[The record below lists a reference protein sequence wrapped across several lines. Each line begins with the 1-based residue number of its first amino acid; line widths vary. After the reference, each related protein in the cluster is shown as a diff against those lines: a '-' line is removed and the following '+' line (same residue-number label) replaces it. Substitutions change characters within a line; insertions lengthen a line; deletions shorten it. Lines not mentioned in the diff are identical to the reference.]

1 MRLATW
7 NVNSLKVRLPHL
19 TEWLAKTQPDIVC
32 LQELKLEDA
41 KFPRAEL
48 ETAGYQ
54 AAFSGQKTY
63 NGVAI
68 LARGALADVSA
79 GMPGF
84 ADEQKRVIAATV
96 GGVRS
101 VCVYCPNGQ
110 AVGSEKYDYKLRWF
124 AALKEYLAAELARY
138 PQLAVAGDFNVAP
151 EDRDVH
157 DPKAWEGQV
166 HVSEPERA
174 AWRALLDLGGKNLL
188 VVGLPDDG
196 LPAQRRP
203 AYRPD
208 PRFGGAGAALH
219 GLHRGQGAAQT
230 RAALRPRARHCRVQ
244 WIGNLARCASAQSGQ
259 SWVCRLHAGGSAF
272 RMTPST

>member
-1 MRLATW
+1 MKLAAW

-19 TEWLAKTQPDIVC
+19 TDWLAKTQPDIVC

-48 ETAGYQ
+48 EAAGYQ
-54 AAFSGQKTY
+54 AAISGQKTY

-68 LARGALADVSA
+68 LARAGLSEVSI
-79 GMPGF
+79 GIPGF

-96 GGVRS
+96 AGVRS
-101 VCVYCPNGQ
+101 ICVYCPNGQ

-124 AALKEYLAAELARY
+124 AALKEYLAAEMARH

-166 HVSEPERA
+166 LVSDAE
-174 AWRALLDLGGKNLL
+174 
-188 VVGLPDDG
+188 
-196 LPAQRRP
+196 
-203 AYRPD
+203 
-208 PRFGGAGAALH
+208 
-219 GLHRGQGAAQT
+219 
-230 RAALRPRARHCRVQ
+230 RAALRALTSLGLADSFRLFEQAEKSFSWWDYRMMGFRRNAGLRIDHILVSAALASRCTSSSIDKEPRKLERP
-244 WIGNLARCASAQSGQ
+244 SD
-259 SWVCRLHAGGSAF
+259 HAPVIAEF
-272 RMTPST
+272 A